1 MCLQLRE
8 SAVLLSSLL
17 ESGNCI
23 GQDVFAVAYV
33 MMYCREAGGTPWVA
47 DDVVASI
54 LKE

>member
-1 MCLQLRE
+1 MCLQLGE
-8 SAVLLSSLL
+8 SAVLLSSFL

-23 GQDVFAVAYV
+23 GQDVFAVTD
-33 MMYCREAGGTPWVA
+33 MMMDCREAGGTPWVA